1 MRIIIIIFLFLS
13 GALKSQ
19 PDFSDGSSREANPC
33 GYEDNLLQVN
43 KTPLQRQ
50 YIREADVA
58 WEKRVWRELDLREK
72 LNLPLYFPVDYQS
85 CRVSL
90 FQLVSKHV
98 LKGQIVAF
106 ADESYY
112 KPLSQDAVRNKLIET
127 MEIDEI
133 TYDENGNESS
143 RVISSSDSVSLL
155 AKVTKVRVVEDWYL
169 NKQTS
174 TMEVRIISMGF
185 FEYVEEK
192 EAYKELF
199 WVYFPAITK
208 YLAKYR
214 LYNPKNVG
222 DYSTF
227 HDVFMRRQFS
237 SMVIKESNVYDRS
250 IAEYCS
256 GIEALQES
264 DRVKYELF
272 KMEHDWWEY

>member
-1 MRIIIIIFLFLS
+1 MRLQTVIAIFLS
-13 GALKSQ
+13 CSLKSQ
-19 PDFSDGSSREANPC
+19 PDFSDGFSQEVNPC

-43 KTPLQRQ
+43 KSPIQRQ

-58 WEKRVWRELDLREK
+58 WEKRVWRELDMREK
-72 LNLPLYFPVDYQS
+72 LNLPLYFPVDFQA

-90 FQLVSKHV
+90 FQLISKHV
-98 LKGQIVAF
+98 LKGHIVAF
-106 ADESYY
+106 ADENYY
-112 KPLSQDAVRNKLIET
+112 KLLSQEAMRNKIIET
-127 MEIDEI
+127 KEIDEI
-133 TYDENGNESS
+133 TYDEQGNESS
-143 RVISSSDSVSLL
+143 RVITSSDSVSLL
-155 AKVTKVRVVEDWYL
+155 AKVTKVRIVEDWYL

-199 WVYFPAITK
+199 WVYFPSITK

-227 HDVFMRRQFS
+227 NDVFMRRQFS
-237 SMVIKESNVYDRS
+237 STVIKESNVYDRS
-250 IAEYCS
+250 ISEYCA

-272 KMEHDWWEY
+272 KMEHDWWHY